1 MDNNYQIFFPASSSS
16 HNSLPTTPMD
26 HQFQEESSVKK
37 TSSGSMKS
45 EKKIRKGRFA
55 FETRSQVDVL
65 DDGYRWRKY
74 GQKAV
79 KNDKFPRSYY
89 KCSHQGCKV
98 KKQIQRLTNDE
109 GVVLTTYEG
118 VHSHPIETPQDNFQ
132 HILTHM
138 QIYPSSF

>member
-79 KNDKFPRSYY
+79 KNDKFPRFIIYSSFVFSFSKSFLYIY
-89 KCSHQGCKV
+89 IHSMFFPPLNSR
-98 KKQIQRLTNDE
+98 RLTYLNDSKFNE
-109 GVVLTTYEG
+109 R
-118 VHSHPIETPQDNFQ
+118 S
-132 HILTHM
+132 
-138 QIYPSSF
+138 